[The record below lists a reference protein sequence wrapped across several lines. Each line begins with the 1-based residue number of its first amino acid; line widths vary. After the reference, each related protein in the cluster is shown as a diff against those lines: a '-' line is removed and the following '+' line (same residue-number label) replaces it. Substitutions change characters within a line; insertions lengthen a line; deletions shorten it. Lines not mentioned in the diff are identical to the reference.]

1 MIDTLSKTSIGVL
14 QLYLIEMLYVT
25 NSNVTDVLD
34 YKWHYCM
41 FLIAVMHNCIITE
54 NAPWTTSV
62 AACPN

>member
-34 YKWHYCM
+34 YK
-41 FLIAVMHNCIITE
+41 
-54 NAPWTTSV
+54 
-62 AACPN
+62 